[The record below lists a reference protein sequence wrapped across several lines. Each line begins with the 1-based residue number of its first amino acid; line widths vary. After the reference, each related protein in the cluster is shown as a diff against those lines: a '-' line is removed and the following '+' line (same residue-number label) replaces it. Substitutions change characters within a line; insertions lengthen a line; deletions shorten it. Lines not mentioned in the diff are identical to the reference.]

1 MEQGKNNAA
10 YRVRNLLVAAKNSQ
24 DSLKTVD
31 VWKMALANSNDPVE
45 SFEVIRLIE
54 LLRSE
59 LRSIERIL
67 AKQGVPKQTYSPH
80 FQSAYQATAVENV
93 NATWSNFRGNITNE
107 LLVCLQ
113 FSEFI
118 IKEDEP
124 EFAVEQIEKIT
135 QLIQELRSSLEDPDL
150 DPELTYF
157 VSQQISLLERGL
169 RDLKIRG
176 SKAIQKCY
184 VDGLGEILEHSD
196 ILQDNADTPIVNKL
210 KAAWGHVQSATEK
223 AAQLNK
229 SVDTWGRLLERGAD
243 VVDQFAQL
251 A

>member
-1 MEQGKNNAA
+1 MEQDKNNAA
-10 YRVRNLLVAAKNSQ
+10 SRARNLLIAAKNSK

-31 VWKMALANSNDPVE
+31 VWKTVLAHSNEPVE

-59 LRSIERIL
+59 LRSIERTL
-67 AKQGVPKQTYSPH
+67 AKRGVPKQTYSPH
-80 FQSAYQATAVENV
+80 FQRAYQATAVENV
-93 NATWSNFRGNITNE
+93 NAVWSNFKANITNE

-118 IKEDEP
+118 LNEDEP
-124 EFAVEQIEKIT
+124 QFAVEQIEQIT
-135 QLIQELRSSLEDPDL
+135 QLIQELRLGLEDPGL
-150 DPELTYF
+150 DPELTHF

-196 ILQDNADTPIVNKL
+196 VLHDNADTPIVNKL
-210 KAAWGHVQSATEK
+210 KVAWGHVQLATEK

-229 SVDTWGRLLERGAD
+229 SVDTWGKLLERGAD
-243 VVDQFAQL
+243 VMDQFTRL